1 MYKTIHGN
9 LFRLVSG
16 SRSTYG
22 DTLHAGHI
30 KQHITVF
37 QFEDSCSRCFD
48 IIHVYRI
55 SLGACSRCSS
65 RKHGHILLTIEVD
78 RCPQGRI
85 IRSGFVD
92 EVYGYGRYAY
102 SIRIRDI
109 KFSVPHAVPFF
120 KGRFAYHQPA
130 LRGNFAICFRTGSGL
145 HRILFSTYL
154 SGSTYLDGERTCAV
168 SSRHFIVVGG
178 SVRIQRSQFGR
189 RIGTGE
195 GFCCYKDRRII
206 AGLYY
211 DSAATGPIH
220 YLEGTHDI
228 GTGDVADSQLIAI
241 VGKQFDEIRFWCS
254 IGSAGHVHMIL
265 HRFLLAGG
273 RAFVGALYHEVG
285 LVRSEIGIDIEGTG
299 GLTRVSTGN
308 LVEVHI
314 GVLSKQGIGSQIP
327 GIHRGE
333 GCSP

>member
-37 QFEDSCSRCFD
+37 QFEDSCGRCFD

-102 SIRIRDI
+102 SIGIRDI
-109 KFSVPHAVPFF
+109 KFSVPHAIPFF

-145 HRILFSTYL
+145 HRILFSPYL
-154 SGSTYLDGERTCAV
+154 SGGTYLDGERTCAV

-178 SVRIQRSQFGR
+178 SAVSSVGALAPV
-189 RIGTGE
+189 
-195 GFCCYKDRRII
+195 K
-206 AGLYY
+206 A
-211 DSAATGPIH
+211 SAATK
-220 YLEGTHDI
+220 
-228 GTGDVADSQLIAI
+228 TGESLPGFTMIPPPLVQSTTSK
-241 VGKQFDEIRFWCS
+241 VP
-254 IGSAGHVHMIL
+254 MIL
-265 HRFLLAGG
+265 
-273 RAFVGALYHEVG
+273 E
-285 LVRSEIGIDIEGTG
+285 LVTSLI
-299 GLTRVSTGN
+299 LN
-308 LVEVHI
+308 L
-314 GVLSKQGIGSQIP
+314 
-327 GIHRGE
+327 
-333 GCSP
+333 